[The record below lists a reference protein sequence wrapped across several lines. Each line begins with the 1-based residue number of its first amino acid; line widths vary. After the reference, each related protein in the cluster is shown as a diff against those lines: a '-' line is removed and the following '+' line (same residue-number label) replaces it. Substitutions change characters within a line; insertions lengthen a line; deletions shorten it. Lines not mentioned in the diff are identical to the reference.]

1 MIVQV
6 RITTAWRQTSWLFTS
21 YNQTVELR
29 TLSAR
34 VMIGFE
40 VLRAFRLYVQYSNRL
55 AMLSQ
60 LIKSFFLKKSYSVY
74 SVFKLDTDSVFKMAK
89 IIITSEIAEFSDS

>member
-1 MIVQV
+1 
-6 RITTAWRQTSWLFTS
+6 
-21 YNQTVELR
+21 
-29 TLSAR
+29 
-34 VMIGFE
+34 MIGFE

-60 LIKSFFLKKSYSVY
+60 LIKSFFLKKCYSVY
-74 SVFKLDTDSVFKMAK
+74 SVFKLDTDSVLKMAK

>member
-1 MIVQV
+1 M
-6 RITTAWRQTSWLFTS
+6 
-21 YNQTVELR
+21 
-29 TLSAR
+29 
-34 VMIGFE
+34 GFE

-74 SVFKLDTDSVFKMAK
+74 SVFKLDTDSVLKMAK

>member
-1 MIVQV
+1 
-6 RITTAWRQTSWLFTS
+6 
-21 YNQTVELR
+21 
-29 TLSAR
+29 
-34 VMIGFE
+34 MIGFE

-74 SVFKLDTDSVFKMAK
+74 SVFKLDTDSVLKMAK
-89 IIITSEIAEFSDS
+89 IIITSEIAGFSDS

>member
-1 MIVQV
+1 
-6 RITTAWRQTSWLFTS
+6 
-21 YNQTVELR
+21 
-29 TLSAR
+29 
-34 VMIGFE
+34 MIGFE

-74 SVFKLDTDSVFKMAK
+74 SVFKLDTDSVLKMAK
-89 IIITSEIAEFSDS
+89 IIITSEIAEFSDSEVISVVSTLLSSTFSF

>member
-1 MIVQV
+1 
-6 RITTAWRQTSWLFTS
+6 
-21 YNQTVELR
+21 
-29 TLSAR
+29 
-34 VMIGFE
+34 MIGFE

-74 SVFKLDTDSVFKMAK
+74 SVFKLDTDSVLKMAK
-89 IIITSEIAEFSDS
+89 IIRTSEIAEFSDS

>member
-1 MIVQV
+1 
-6 RITTAWRQTSWLFTS
+6 
-21 YNQTVELR
+21 
-29 TLSAR
+29 
-34 VMIGFE
+34 MIGFQ

-74 SVFKLDTDSVFKMAK
+74 SVFKLDTDSVLKMAK

>member
-1 MIVQV
+1 
-6 RITTAWRQTSWLFTS
+6 
-21 YNQTVELR
+21 
-29 TLSAR
+29 
-34 VMIGFE
+34 MIGFQ

-74 SVFKLDTDSVFKMAK
+74 SVFKLDTDSVLKMAK
-89 IIITSEIAEFSDS
+89 IIITSEIAEFSDT

>member
-1 MIVQV
+1 
-6 RITTAWRQTSWLFTS
+6 
-21 YNQTVELR
+21 
-29 TLSAR
+29 
-34 VMIGFE
+34 MIGFE

-60 LIKSFFLKKSYSVY
+60 LIKSFFKKKSYSVY
-74 SVFKLDTDSVFKMAK
+74 SVFKLDTDSVLKMAK

>member
-1 MIVQV
+1 
-6 RITTAWRQTSWLFTS
+6 
-21 YNQTVELR
+21 
-29 TLSAR
+29 
-34 VMIGFE
+34 MIGFE

-74 SVFKLDTDSVFKMAK
+74 SVFKLDTDSVLKMAK
-89 IIITSEIAEFSDS
+89 IIITSEIAEFSDSEAISVVSTLLSSTFSF

>member
-1 MIVQV
+1 M
-6 RITTAWRQTSWLFTS
+6 
-21 YNQTVELR
+21 
-29 TLSAR
+29 

-60 LIKSFFLKKSYSVY
+60 LIKSFFFKKSYSVY
-74 SVFKLDTDSVFKMAK
+74 SVFKLDTDSVLKMAK

>member
-1 MIVQV
+1 
-6 RITTAWRQTSWLFTS
+6 
-21 YNQTVELR
+21 
-29 TLSAR
+29 
-34 VMIGFE
+34 MIGFE

-74 SVFKLDTDSVFKMAK
+74 SVFKLDTDSVLKMAK

>member
-1 MIVQV
+1 M
-6 RITTAWRQTSWLFTS
+6 
-21 YNQTVELR
+21 
-29 TLSAR
+29 

-74 SVFKLDTDSVFKMAK
+74 SVFKLDTDSVLKMAK